1 MEMNRKELENILCS
15 LKPAGLSERTLAR
28 LEDAVCG
35 QREVD
40 ASLRPL
46 EALLVGQKPRALDEK
61 TMARFHAIVADVPF
75 ALTDK
80 VLMFP
85 GSHKDAVAAPQA
97 KHPRVKRM
105 LAAAA
110 VAAIGGL
117 AAFLI
122 PVDQTAQPLASSSD
136 GGNLPLLPA
145 KTMSPGIVTTS
156 YGSGIQKAADE
167 GVIWTQNRQP
177 KRVLRFRYQDRVL
190 VRDENGIERMLFI
203 PREELMIVPEKIH

>member
-1 MEMNRKELENILCS
+1 MNRKELENILSS

-35 QREVD
+35 QDDLD
-40 ASLRPL
+40 ASLRQF
-46 EALLVGQKPRALDEK
+46 EALLVAQQPRALDE
-61 TMARFHAIVADVPF
+61 TAMARFHAIVADVPF
-75 ALTDK
+75 ALNDK

-85 GSHKDAVAAPQA
+85 GSRKDAVAPPPA
-97 KHPRVKRM
+97 KRWRANRF
-105 LAAAA
+105 LATAA

-122 PVDQTAQPLASSSD
+122 PVNQTVQPVVSSS
-136 GGNLPLLPA
+136 GSGELPPLPA

-203 PREELMIVPEKIH
+203 PREELLIVPEKIH

>member
-35 QREVD
+35 QLEVD

-46 EALLVGQKPRALDEK
+46 EALLLGQKPRALDEK

-75 ALTDK
+75 ALNDK

-122 PVDQTAQPLASSSD
+122 PVNQTAQPLAASTG